1 MLLYRTSTLWSVLS
15 TSVARQV
22 IARTGTIRGLAAQL
36 PPRIVISEDDVEES
50 FLKGSGPGG
59 QKINKTSSAVQLKH
73 IPTGMVVKSQA
84 TRSRSQNRSIARR
97 LLADKLE
104 DAEKGTE
111 SRTALKSEVK
121 RKKKASKAKKAR
133 RKYRALE
140 DGNDQI
146 EMPASAGTADE
157 KSEAPFKADGK
168 PKV

>member
-1 MLLYRTSTLWSVLS
+1 MLLYRAVILRSILGTN
-15 TSVARQV
+15 VARQ
-22 IARTGTIRGLAAQL
+22 ITAGSGTIRRLAAQL
-36 PPRIVISEDDVEES
+36 PPRIVINEDDIEES

-104 DAEKGTE
+104 DAEKGSE

-140 DGNDQI
+140 DGNDQV
-146 EMPASAGTADE
+146 EVLASRGTTDE
-157 KSEAPFKADGK
+157 KNETPFKDDGK
-168 PKV
+168 SKA

>member
-1 MLLYRTSTLWSVLS
+1 MLLYRITFSKRPLITNLGHRVAAAFKRCGGSV
-15 TSVARQV
+15 T
-22 IARTGTIRGLAAQL
+22 QL
-36 PPRIVISEDDVEES
+36 PPRIVIPEDDIEEN

-104 DAEKGTE
+104 DADKGSE
-111 SRTALKSEVK
+111 SRTALKSEIK

-133 RKYRALE
+133 RKHRTQDDHMDRVEL
-140 DGNDQI
+140 
-146 EMPASAGTADE
+146 PADE
-157 KSEAPFKADGK
+157 GIVNKRVETVSVGDRETKA
-168 PKV
+168 